1 MSPKRRLSED
11 VSDSSDTDTEMPRLM
26 PMARAPQQLMPVA
39 MAPQQEAREPPT
51 RASSNWAE
59 AEALGNLTME
69 GLVDLAKHRPQ
80 LMESLNDYMR
90 RRHGVWI
97 NATSEDTDGI
107 LTIVVFEK
115 CPAPKRRCKWGGQR
129 WTLSET
135 LKWTLV
141 RDATLLWT
149 LEYWERDF
157 EPEED

>member
-1 MSPKRRLSED
+1 MSPKRRRSKG
-11 VSDSSDTDTEMPRLM
+11 VADSTDTDPDMPLLL
-26 PMARAPQQLMPVA
+26 PVARAPQQD
-39 MAPQQEAREPPT
+39 ART
-51 RASSNWAE
+51 RRTQAASNRAN

-97 NATSEDTDGI
+97 GATSEDTDGI

-115 CPAPKRRCKWGGQR
+115 WPAPKRRCCWDGHR

-135 LKWTLV
+135 LKWALMH
-141 RDATLLWT
+141 DATLLWT
-149 LEYWERDF
+149 LKYWERDF
-157 EPEED
+157 EL